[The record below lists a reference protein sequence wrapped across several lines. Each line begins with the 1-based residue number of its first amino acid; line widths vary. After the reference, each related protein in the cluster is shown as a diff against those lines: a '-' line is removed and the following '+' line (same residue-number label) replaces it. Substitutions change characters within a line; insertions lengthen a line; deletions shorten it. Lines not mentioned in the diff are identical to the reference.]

1 MRPPPIRN
9 RPDDRPVILPDTT
22 RERAGSRCGGR
33 PFAFIPQTIKP
44 ETDMNKD
51 RRATITDIKGDIDDL
66 RQRIEEVRDD
76 EQEAHDNMPEYL
88 QDGAPG
94 QKMDEAIAALEE
106 ALDTLDQVDGQLDT
120 AAA

>member
-1 MRPPPIRN
+1 
-9 RPDDRPVILPDTT
+9 
-22 RERAGSRCGGR
+22 
-33 PFAFIPQTIKP
+33 
-44 ETDMNKD
+44 MNKD

-66 RQRIEEVRDD
+66 RQRIEEVRDE
-76 EQEAHDNMPEYL
+76 EQEAHDSLPDSL

-106 ALDTLDQVDGQLDT
+106 ALDTLDQVDGQLNT